1 MAGGIQGVGPNGVT
15 QKETPPGQR
24 RGECG
29 TSDMVDAE
37 LSSGKGSVA
46 HPARPPKRTG
56 QERVATNTGCQHI
69 STVLA
74 EYWLSR
80 GLARA
85 DDPMHAQG
93 VKRPV
98 AAVAQGVEQ

>member
-1 MAGGIQGVGPNGVT
+1 MVGDHP
-15 QKETPPGQR
+15 
-24 RGECG
+24 
-29 TSDMVDAE
+29 SA
-37 LSSGKGSVA
+37 GKGRVA
-46 HPARPPKRTG
+46 QPRPPKRTG